1 MNFQTMNKQR
11 KFVLIAS
18 ALGIIAMFLPWVS
31 VSILGMTQSTNGLHD
46 KGILV
51 FICFLAC
58 AAMAYLG
65 DQTKN
70 LDKTSWIITL
80 IAPVIV
86 LLMIIWFYSQMSN
99 SFLGA
104 SFIGFGVYIAGI
116 AAIGILVSA
125 YLFRSPDDNI
135 KDSFNKLKEDIEKKV
150 SNTNSGSEPPKN

>member
-11 KFVLIAS
+11 KFVLFAS

-58 AAMAYLG
+58 AAIAYLG

-104 SFIGFGVYIAGI
+104 SFIGYGLYIAGI
-116 AAIGILVSA
+116 AAVGILASA
-125 YLFRSPDDNI
+125 YLFRSPGDNI

-150 SNTNSGSEPPKN
+150 SNTQSDLPKE